1 MYEFESWTHNE
12 DWELKN
18 WYFWIVVLENSWEL
32 NCKIKSVNH
41 KENQPWICIERTD
54 AKVEAPILWPPDV
67 KSWLTG
73 KDPDAGKRWRQRR
86 RMWQIMTWLDSIM
99 VSTDINLSKLQ
110 EIVKDRE
117 AWCTAV
123 HGNCKEC
130 NICKDLLTEQLQIL
144 LTREFKK
151 SHKAWCLIYSIWQ
164 QMTQ

>member
-1 MYEFESWTHNE
+1 
-12 DWELKN
+12 
-18 WYFWIVVLENSWEL
+18 
-32 NCKIKSVNH
+32 
-41 KENQPWICIERTD
+41 
-54 AKVEAPILWPPDV
+54 
-67 KSWLTG
+67 
-73 KDPDAGKRWRQRR
+73 
-86 RMWQIMTWLDSIM
+86 MWQIMTWLDSIM

-151 SHKAWCLIYSIWQ
+151 SHKA
-164 QMTQ
+164 